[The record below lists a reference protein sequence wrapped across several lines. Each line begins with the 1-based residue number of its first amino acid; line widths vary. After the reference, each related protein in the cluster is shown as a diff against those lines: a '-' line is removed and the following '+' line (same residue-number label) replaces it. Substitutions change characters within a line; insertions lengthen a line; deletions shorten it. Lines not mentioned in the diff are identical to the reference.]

1 MTGSSCR
8 NFKNR
13 SNEKILLELISDYSK
28 AVVNEFNTQNLI
40 SFLYT
45 INKQVGTEI
54 KTVPFTLILPNEQKQ
69 NDGVKIDSLTNGA
82 GTTRYSHA
90 KKKKKSRHR
99 TYTLCK
105 KLSKMDRRPKCN
117 TEVQNS

>member
-8 NFKNR
+8 NFKKR

-69 NDGVKIDSLTNGA
+69 NDGVKIDSLTNSA

-90 KKKKKSRHR
+90 KKKKIK
-99 TYTLCK
+99 T
-105 KLSKMDRRPKCN
+105 
-117 TEVQNS
+117 QNLHPLQKIIQNGPQT